1 MYKVCLVL
9 VLFASVYSESQ
20 VRETETWM
28 PMKTTQPAEVTQDD
42 IAGSGA
48 STTAGHS
55 DDFGFTDDNEDE
67 DEEDYDTYGEEFF
80 EDEDDE
86 DYEDEE
92 MSGSGDGVP
101 TVTINN
107 DNTHPSSNPNIHEN
121 KIPELEVPFRPRP
134 TVNDIDLVR
143 NRNEVLVRAE
153 PPQQEEHPSNV
164 LMSHAGSE
172 GLFNKTE
179 ILAAVIVGGAVTL
192 LCAVLLIVFLI
203 YRMRKKDEGS
213 YDLGKKPIYKKAPT
227 TEIYA

>member
-179 ILAAVIVGGAVTL
+179 ILAVIVGGAVTL

>member
-9 VLFASVYSESQ
+9 VLFASVYSES

-55 DDFGFTDDNEDE
+55 DDFGFTDDDE
-67 DEEDYDTYGEEFF
+67 DEEDYDTYGRDFF
-80 EDEDDE
+80 EDADDE

-121 KIPELEVPFRPRP
+121 KIPELEVPFRPRPRP

>member
-9 VLFASVYSESQ
+9 VLFASVYSESA
-20 VRETETWM
+20 RETETWM
-28 PMKTTQPAEVTQDD
+28 PMKTTQPAQGMLED

-55 DDFGFTDDNEDE
+55 DDFGFTDDDE
-67 DEEDYDTYGEEFF
+67 DDEDDYDTYGE
-80 EDEDDE
+80 DE

-107 DNTHPSSNPNIHEN
+107 DNTHPSSNPNINEN

-134 TVNDIDLVR
+134 TVNEIDLVQ
-143 NRNEVLVRAE
+143 NRNEVPVRAE